1 MYSWVEH
8 TGELELEILAPDEA
22 GVFGDAVA
30 ALNELLQ
37 SGPQD
42 RTVSHDLD
50 ATASD
55 RGALLANFIEELLFR
70 VETEDFIPAALSSL
84 ELQSEKLHARVEG
97 HRGQPPHLVK
107 AVTFHRLAFERS
119 DSGWRARVVLD
130 V

>member
-1 MYSWVEH
+1 MYRWVEH
-8 TGELELEILAPDEA
+8 TGELELEIFAPDEA
-22 GVFGDAVA
+22 GVFGGAVA

-37 SGPQD
+37 NGPQD

-50 ATASD
+50 AKASD
-55 RGALLANFIEELLFR
+55 RGALLANFIEEVLFR

-84 ELQSEKLHARVEG
+84 ELQPEKLHARIEG
-97 HRGQPPHLVK
+97 HRGRPSHLVK

-119 DSGWRARVVLD
+119 DSGWQARVVLD